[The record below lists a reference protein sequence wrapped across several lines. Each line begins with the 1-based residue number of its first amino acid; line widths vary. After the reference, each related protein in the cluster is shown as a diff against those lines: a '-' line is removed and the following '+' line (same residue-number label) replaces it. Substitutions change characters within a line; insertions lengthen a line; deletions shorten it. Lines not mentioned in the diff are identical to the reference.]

1 MKKVIV
7 YCGLVIGVISL
18 LSCASSIATGI
29 SAEDVANGRGKCNSC
44 SGKYT
49 PTATSV
55 SVKKETKKML
65 QSHVVKMAGAEMDAF
80 TYYFVI
86 NENKTFSV
94 IVNIHDTKQYDFRA
108 GTFQS
113 KGDTLNLNYYKNLK
127 SDYLGDKAVID
138 NNKGEV
144 YFLGAGSSKTTRLKI
159 LNEL

>member
-7 YCGLVIGVISL
+7 YSSLVMVIISL
-18 LSCASSIATGI
+18 VSCASSIATGI
-29 SAEDVANGRGKCNSC
+29 SAEDVANGRGNCNSC

-55 SVKKETKKML
+55 TVKRETKKML
-65 QSHVVKMAGAEMDAF
+65 QSHVVRMAGAEVDEF

-94 IVNIHDTKQYDFRA
+94 IVNIHDTRQYDFRA

-113 KGDTLNLNYYKNLK
+113 KGDTLNLKYYNNLK
-127 SDYLGDKAVID
+127 SDYLGDKAVVD
-138 NNKGEV
+138 NNKREV
-144 YFLGAGSSKTTRLKI
+144 YFLGAGSAKATRLKI